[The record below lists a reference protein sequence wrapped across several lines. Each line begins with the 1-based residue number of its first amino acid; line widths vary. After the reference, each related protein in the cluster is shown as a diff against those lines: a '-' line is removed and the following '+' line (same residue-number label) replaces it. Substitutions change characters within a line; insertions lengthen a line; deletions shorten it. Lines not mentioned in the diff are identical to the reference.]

1 MKRTTI
7 TGLLAIAIILMVLII
22 DQIIKIEVKTTMTI
36 GESYKVTNWFYIYFI
51 ENKGMAWGMTFINKM
66 FLSLLRLF
74 AIVVIGWY
82 MVHAIRDH
90 CRTRYIVFLSL
101 ILAGAMGNII
111 DSMFYGLCFTPS
123 TPWNISESVPMGQ
136 GYAGFLMGKVVDM
149 FYFPIINTDWPTWVP
164 IVGGE
169 HFVFFSPIFNFAD
182 ASVTTGV
189 ICLLL
194 FCSKDLSTIGNTVNK
209 ALGRKADSHKDNKDQ
224 QDNQ

>member
-1 MKRTTI
+1 
-7 TGLLAIAIILMVLII
+7 
-22 DQIIKIEVKTTMTI
+22 
-36 GESYKVTNWFYIYFI
+36 
-51 ENKGMAWGMTFINKM
+51 
-66 FLSLLRLF
+66 
-74 AIVVIGWY
+74 
-82 MVHAIRDH
+82 
-90 CRTRYIVFLSL
+90 
-101 ILAGAMGNII
+101 
-111 DSMFYGLCFTPS
+111 
-123 TPWNISESVPMGQ
+123 
-136 GYAGFLMGKVVDM
+136 MGKVVDM

>member
-7 TGLLAIAIILMVLII
+7 TGLLAIAIILVVLII
-22 DQIIKIEVKTTMTI
+22 AQITKIEVKTTMTI

-123 TPWNISESVPMGQ
+123 TPWNISESDRPMR
-136 GYAGFLMGKVVDM
+136 FNSLS
-149 FYFPIINTDWPTWVP
+149 
-164 IVGGE
+164 IVCLSSGLYQKKNMRCCS
-169 HFVFFSPIFNFAD
+169 FSL
-182 ASVTTGV
+182 GV
-189 ICLLL
+189 
-194 FCSKDLSTIGNTVNK
+194 
-209 ALGRKADSHKDNKDQ
+209 
-224 QDNQ
+224 